1 MPMRHPPRRY
11 TFAAAFLAVLA
22 AGLARADDVGPET
35 AKRLLSEGRIKPLS
49 EVLDAVK
56 RQVPGEML
64 AVELELEET
73 GYVYELKLL
82 RPDGKV
88 QEIEA
93 DAASGNI
100 LKIEDDD

>member
-1 MPMRHPPRRY
+1 MHRLHRRCAL
-11 TFAAAFLAVLA
+11 TAALFAVLTS
-22 AGLARADDVGPET
+22 GLAYADDVGPET
-35 AKRLLSEGRIKPLS
+35 AKRLLGEGRIKPLS

-64 AVELELEET
+64 EVELELEKT

-93 DAASGNI
+93 DAASGVI

>member
-1 MPMRHPPRRY
+1 MFRLYRQRR
-11 TFAAAFLAVLA
+11 FAAALFAVLA
-22 AGLARADDVGPET
+22 GSLAHADDVGPEA
-35 AKRLLSEGRIKPLS
+35 AKRLLSEGRIKPLA

-64 AVELELEET
+64 EVELELEDT

-93 DAASGNI
+93 DAASGKI
-100 LKIEDDD
+100 LKIEDDG

>member
-1 MPMRHPPRRY
+1 MHRLHRRC
-11 TFAAAFLAVLA
+11 TFAAALLAMLA
-22 AGLARADDVGPET
+22 AGLAHADDVGPET

-49 EVLDAVK
+49 EILDAVR
-56 RQVPGEML
+56 RQVAGEML
-64 AVELELEET
+64 EVELELEKT

-88 QEIEA
+88 QEVEA
-93 DAASGNI
+93 DAASGKI